1 MSFNK
6 ITDILFEVKNKNIE
20 TNGLLF
26 VGDPHVWSKRPGRRL
41 DESFLETVLRKLTF
55 IAEQSNTLNLW
66 TFFTGDFFHDDEDYD
81 VEMLIKI
88 IKVLK
93 LFKRKP
99 VTIVGNHEKNETVLK
114 EKDVLSIL
122 RVTGLMDVIEK
133 NSFWG
138 KLEITNIESKEIKT
152 IAIGGTP
159 YGQVIPYDLSDF
171 VGVDGRSFRP
181 EIDEIAAEKSKLSA
195 KNSMGKRIAPLL
207 LESNANEDIV
217 PNKEVHRQILEKIE
231 CDEVIWLTHHDLAF
245 EGTYPNSMPLHNIDG
260 VSMLINGHIHGTK
273 KPVLVGN
280 TACYN
285 PGNITRLSIDMAEH
299 IPAVWS
305 YSPFNNEGMPSARG
319 IKVPKLEK
327 IIIPHVKGK
336 EIFNFVGKH
345 TKSSM
350 IDNEEFI
357 ADDETSIFVE
367 LLKNDM
373 DVERTDDAIFVKETL
388 DKIYE
393 EKEIKTPIKIIVNNL
408 LYKVLDNNK

>member
-6 ITDILFEVKNKNIE
+6 ITDILFEIKNKNIE

-93 LFKRKP
+93 MFKRKP

-122 RVTGLMDVIEK
+122 KVTGLMDVIEK

-138 KLEITNIESKEIKT
+138 KLEITDIESKEIKT

-217 PNKEVHRQILEKIE
+217 PNKEVHEQILKKIK

-245 EGTYPNSMPLHNIDG
+245 EGTYPVVLWP
-260 VSMLINGHIHGTK
+260 GH
-273 KPVLVGN
+273 
-280 TACYN
+280 
-285 PGNITRLSIDMAEH
+285 
-299 IPAVWS
+299 
-305 YSPFNNEGMPSARG
+305 
-319 IKVPKLEK
+319 
-327 IIIPHVKGK
+327 
-336 EIFNFVGKH
+336 
-345 TKSSM
+345 
-350 IDNEEFI
+350 
-357 ADDETSIFVE
+357 
-367 LLKNDM
+367 
-373 DVERTDDAIFVKETL
+373 
-388 DKIYE
+388 
-393 EKEIKTPIKIIVNNL
+393 
-408 LYKVLDNNK
+408 